1 MSEQNFSRRKK
12 MKKSTSL
19 RKSALITSVIM
30 LLVAVTALSGATY
43 AWFSSEPVA
52 STKEI
57 TMTTTAIQGLYLAEG
72 DLYDSEPGSQF
83 STHLNWTAPS
93 RSFAPVSSSFQ
104 KNPNFYTTSS
114 GSFDGSYDGAE
125 ISLAQA
131 FTYDNP
137 DNENGTYFAR
147 KIWIKG
153 DIPEGETRT
162 ILADFKQETLAKY
175 HRIAI
180 VDCSKVADLDASDV
194 ILIGSNTK
202 TYKALGADG
211 ITNVE
216 LKPSDNKLNVN
227 MGELKGGELKSYWVF
242 FYFEG
247 QDDTCTTANSGISA
261 KAGIIFKFA
270 DEGK

>member
-1 MSEQNFSRRKK
+1 

-43 AWFSSEPVA
+43 AWFSSEPAA

-72 DLYDSEPGSQF
+72 DLTDSEPKSQY

-93 RSFAPVSSSFQ
+93 RSFAPVSSPFENS
-104 KNPNFYTTSS
+104 NFYTTSS
-114 GSFDGSYDGAE
+114 KLPTGAYEAGTE
-125 ISLAQA
+125 ISLAEA
-131 FTYDNP
+131 FTYAKPDNP
-137 DNENGTYFAR
+137 NGTYFAR
-147 KIWIKG
+147 KIWLKG
-153 DIPEGETRT
+153 DVPAGETRT
-162 ILADFKQETLAKY
+162 IVADFKQETQAKY

-180 VDCSKVADLDASDV
+180 VDCSKTADLDASDV

-202 TYKALGADG
+202 TYKALGANG
-211 ITNVE
+211 ITTVS
-216 LKPSDNKLNVN
+216 LTPSDNKLNVN
-227 MGELKGGELKSYWVF
+227 MGTITGNEVKSYWVF

-247 QDDTCTTANSGISA
+247 QDDTCTTANSGIEA
-261 KAGIIFKFA
+261 TAGITFRFA